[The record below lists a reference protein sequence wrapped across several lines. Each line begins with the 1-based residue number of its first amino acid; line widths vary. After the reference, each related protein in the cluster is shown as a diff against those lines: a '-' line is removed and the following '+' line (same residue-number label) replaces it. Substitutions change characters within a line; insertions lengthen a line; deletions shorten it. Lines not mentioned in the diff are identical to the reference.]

1 MIRNVTSFCVHEHK
15 MTTNL
20 SISSPRNMAS
30 YMGSQNMPQDIECDF
45 PLPNQSMYMDAP
57 DSGKLSRLRESSIS
71 AISSILRRPRG
82 IDGSMDITSRE
93 GYPVWR
99 ICWLYS
105 PTSVQRNVRP
115 QTPFLEVKGSKL
127 PTAPLTTSSSVT
139 VDPTNNIQL
148 CKVNGRWS
156 LLRTEEELATPTTSS

>member
-30 YMGSQNMPQDIECDF
+30 YMGSQNMQQDIECDF

-82 IDGSMDITSRE
+82 IDGSMVITSRE
-93 GYPVWR
+93 LSCLTNLLALFPY
-99 ICWLYS
+99 INSTQCA
-105 PTSVQRNVRP
+105 
-115 QTPFLEVKGSKL
+115 TPNPPSSKL
-127 PTAPLTTSSSVT
+127 RDQSCQPHH
-139 VDPTNNIQL
+139 
-148 CKVNGRWS
+148 S
-156 LLRTEEELATPTTSS
+156 LHLPQ